1 MRPNAK
7 NRDINDLYEEILSF
21 VTQLGEAT
29 AYATAH
35 GTERPDVTKIVGC
48 LKLEAAGRLVSS
60 WYNTRSC
67 YGGEISPCLR

>member
-7 NRDINDLYEEILSF
+7 NKVIDDLDQEILSY

-35 GTERPDVTKIVGC
+35 GTERPDVTKISRC
-48 LKLEAAGRLVSS
+48 LKLEAAVAFRVCG
-60 WYNTRSC
+60 TTARSC
-67 YGGEISPCLR
+67 